1 MSTIVIWI
9 DPEVDNIENSEYTDE
24 LRKNSFHLE
33 TYKNID
39 DAIRYMKNIY
49 FLETKVV
56 IAGKLFDEFIK
67 SFKEKIKEMNIAPNL
82 LFLQKIK
89 KDS

>member
-9 DPEVDNIENSEYTDE
+9 DPEVDNIEYSEFTDE

-49 FLETKVV
+49 FLETK
-56 IAGKLFDEFIK
+56 
-67 SFKEKIKEMNIAPNL
+67 L
-82 LFLQKIK
+82 LLLENYSTNSSKVSK
-89 KDS
+89 KK